1 MNSHP
6 SRFYIPSD
14 HIVDDN
20 YQTDR
25 LRPQANRTWKR
36 LLLFASI
43 FILSATVS
51 LSYTFKRPAIY
62 ESSAELLIESQDPNQ
77 RDQDTSTHDI
87 ALQHQILLSRDLLI
101 KVLDSLPPVENNHEL
116 DPLTLSSL
124 QPMLKVT
131 SVADSAIIK
140 LQAEGPEKTILPTIV
155 NTWLGCY
162 VDLNSQMQKNYSH
175 VASESLQQQL
185 EALKNK
191 VAAKHKKLKS
201 FREKYDIVSMERDEN
216 KTLSILKGLNR
227 SLNKGTET
235 GIIAQANLIAVK
247 DAIEQRKWAGN
258 YKKTTELVKL
268 ENEAELLRELVSD
281 YKERYKP
288 QFIQMDKDTRATIN
302 KLGRLEEKIE
312 LKYQELRT
320 AAIEEAEQEI
330 KSSREAEKDLKKR
343 IVDYEKKASTFS
355 ARFSEHE
362 SLKEDLLRL
371 ENLNRD
377 YQEKLVAMEIKS
389 DGDML
394 QVKVLGKPFLPKTPV
409 RPNYMRD
416 AGISIA
422 ASLLSG
428 VFAILLYDLL
438 TRPGKQPDDQIV
450 SPVTY
455 NQVFQSMPPALQ
467 ALSYKHPTGMLL
479 PPAEHIIPRELSL
492 SEVKGMYNS
501 ADNITRRLIAGIFNG
516 LTVEETA
523 HLKWGHINFETNEL
537 KTPGNSPRII
547 LLTKFHRSVLE
558 KDLSA
563 PVDQEAYVLQNKK
576 GGLIP
581 ADSLEEY
588 ISHSARQAQITE
600 PKEITAQVLRHTYIA
615 FLARQG
621 VSLREI
627 VERVGYI
634 PGEYHAAYDIMRPP
648 GSGISIKNAEQV
660 FPVLG
665 EDI

>member
-1 MNSHP
+1 
-6 SRFYIPSD
+6 
-14 HIVDDN
+14 
-20 YQTDR
+20 
-25 LRPQANRTWKR
+25 
-36 LLLFASI
+36 
-43 FILSATVS
+43 
-51 LSYTFKRPAIY
+51 
-62 ESSAELLIESQDPNQ
+62 
-77 RDQDTSTHDI
+77 
-87 ALQHQILLSRDLLI
+87 
-101 KVLDSLPPVENNHEL
+101 
-116 DPLTLSSL
+116 
-124 QPMLKVT
+124 
-131 SVADSAIIK
+131 
-140 LQAEGPEKTILPTIV
+140 
-155 NTWLGCY
+155 
-162 VDLNSQMQKNYSH
+162 MQKNYSH

-394 QVKVLGKPFLPKTPV
+394 QVKVLGKPFLPKTPLD
-409 RPNYMRD
+409 PL
-416 AGISIA
+416 SI
-422 ASLLSG
+422 
-428 VFAILLYDLL
+428 
-438 TRPGKQPDDQIV
+438 
-450 SPVTY
+450 
-455 NQVFQSMPPALQ
+455 
-467 ALSYKHPTGMLL
+467 SYKSH
-479 PPAEHIIPRELSL
+479 
-492 SEVKGMYNS
+492 Y
-501 ADNITRRLIAGIFNG
+501 
-516 LTVEETA
+516 
-523 HLKWGHINFETNEL
+523 
-537 KTPGNSPRII
+537 TPQP
-547 LLTKFHRSVLE
+547 L
-558 KDLSA
+558 
-563 PVDQEAYVLQNKK
+563 
-576 GGLIP
+576 
-581 ADSLEEY
+581 
-588 ISHSARQAQITE
+588 
-600 PKEITAQVLRHTYIA
+600 
-615 FLARQG
+615 
-621 VSLREI
+621 
-627 VERVGYI
+627 
-634 PGEYHAAYDIMRPP
+634 
-648 GSGISIKNAEQV
+648 
-660 FPVLG
+660 
-665 EDI
+665 